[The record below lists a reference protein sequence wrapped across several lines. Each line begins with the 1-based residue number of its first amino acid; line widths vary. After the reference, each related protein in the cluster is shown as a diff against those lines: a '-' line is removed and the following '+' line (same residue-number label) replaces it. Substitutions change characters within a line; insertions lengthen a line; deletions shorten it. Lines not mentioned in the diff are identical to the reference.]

1 MKANSAAPTYVIPG
15 IIILTAATALIHFSL
30 SIIMGKFDLIFT
42 LNGLGYLA
50 LLAALFLDLPY
61 ARDNRKLVRFAF
73 IAFTAVTIIAWV
85 FMGDKNWWLGWL
97 DKVIELGL
105 IGLLWMKRP

>member
-1 MKANSAAPTYVIPG
+1 MKANSAVPTYVNPG
-15 IIILTAATALIHFSL
+15 IIVLTIAAALIHFSL
-30 SIIMGKFDLIFT
+30 SIIMGNFDLMFT

-50 LLAALFLDLPY
+50 LLAALFLDIPF

-73 IAFTAVTIIAWV
+73 IGFTAVTILAWV
-85 FMGDKNWWLGWL
+85 FMGDKSWWLGWVT
-97 DKVIELGL
+97 KVIELGL